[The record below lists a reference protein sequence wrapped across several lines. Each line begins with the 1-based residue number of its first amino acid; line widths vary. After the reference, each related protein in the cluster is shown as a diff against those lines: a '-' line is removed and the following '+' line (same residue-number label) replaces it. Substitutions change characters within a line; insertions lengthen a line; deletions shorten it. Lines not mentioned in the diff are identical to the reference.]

1 MITVFGANGATG
13 RLTVRQAL
21 AAGHEVTAVTRRP
34 EQFPVRG
41 AKLTV
46 VRADVTDKVA
56 TARAIEGADVVLSSV
71 GVPFARGPI
80 TVYSAAADTI
90 IAGMARHGVKRLAVV
105 SSTAVEPHAHAE
117 GGFVLNRVM
126 QPLIAKTIGK
136 STYTDM
142 RVMERIVRESDLDWT
157 IIRPSGLF
165 DADQVTEYQVGDGQL
180 DGVFT
185 SRADLAD
192 LLVRQA
198 VGDRYVRK
206 TIEIT
211 TSQGAPT
218 LLQVI
223 RREAFGGQRE

>member
-13 RLTVRQAL
+13 RLTVQQAL

-34 EQFPVRG
+34 EQFPLRG
-41 AKLTV
+41 AGLTV
-46 VRADVTDKVA
+46 VGADVTDQAA
-56 TARAIEGADVVLSSV
+56 TARAIEGADVVLSSI
-71 GVPFARGPI
+71 GVPFTRRPI
-80 TVYSAAADTI
+80 TVYSTAAATI
-90 IAGMARHGVKRLAVV
+90 ITGMAQHGVKRLAVV

-126 QPLIAKTIGK
+126 QPLLSRTIGK
-136 STYTDM
+136 TTYSDM
-142 RVMERIVRESDLDWT
+142 RVMERVVRESGVDWT

-165 DADQVTEYQVGDGQL
+165 DADEVTDYQISDGPL

-198 VGDRYVRK
+198 GEDRFVGK

-223 RREAFGGQRE
+223 RREAFSRG